1 MKKISKDF
9 KEQEIPTVQDIIQ
22 FSDREQAEKI
32 AQKFASIQN
41 EFEPLKSESIQIP
54 EFAENEIPQFHPA
67 QVWFVLSRLD
77 INKATVPG
85 DLPAKII
92 RHIAAFICEPLTHI
106 FNSSLQ
112 RGEYPQIFK
121 NEICTPIPKVSPTE
135 SLSQLRNISGLLNF
149 DKIFEKLL
157 AQMIISDMKF

>member
-1 MKKISKDF
+1 M
-9 KEQEIPTVQDIIQ
+9 
-22 FSDREQAEKI
+22 
-32 AQKFASIQN
+32 
-41 EFEPLKSESIQIP
+41 
-54 EFAENEIPQFHPA
+54 
-67 QVWFVLSRLD
+67 SRLHV
-77 INKATVPG
+77 NKSTVPG
-85 DLPAKII
+85 DLPARII

-121 NEICTPIPKVSPTE
+121 NEICTPVPKVSPTE

-157 AQMIISDMKF
+157 AQMIISDMNESMDKAQFGNQKQISIQHYLVQLVHRILTTVDTNSGRQAFAVIANFVD